1 MWPRWIRALATLWVA
16 WDSRQRKSLDWFWV
30 LVVLL
35 LGPLLLPVY
44 LTTRPLLKGEKRVG
58 GLIWNL
64 FISLESFAS
73 WVVGLAA
80 AAVFV
85 ENITTPHDPNVPDVR
100 RAEIKAGS
108 LAGVFIF
115 IFLFGLEKLG
125 FEYFRQHV
133 EKACQNS
140 DQ

>member
-16 WDSRQRKSLDWFWV
+16 WDSKQRKTLDWFWV

-35 LGPLLLPVY
+35 LGPLMLPLY
-44 LTTRPLLKGEKRVG
+44 LTVRPLTKGEKRTG
-58 GLIWNL
+58 GFIWNL
-64 FISLESFAS
+64 FISLENFAT
-73 WVVGLAA
+73 WVVGLAG

-85 ENITTPHDPNVPDVR
+85 ENITTPHDPNLPEVR

-115 IFLFGLEKLG
+115 IFLVGLEKIG
-125 FEYFRQHV
+125 FEYFRQQI
-133 EKACQNS
+133 EKNLTS
-140 DQ
+140 S